1 MTGLGWVGVVAF
13 ALGLLASVMI
23 HEWGHFVTARR
34 FGCKVTEFF
43 VGFGTRLWSVQR
55 GETEYGVKA
64 IPAGGYV
71 KIVGMTD
78 LEPIAEADKPRAFYA
93 KPAWQR
99 AVTLCAGSFMHL
111 VLGVVLFFVA
121 FAVFGQM
128 QADDRAVLGSVS
140 ACVPTQSATAC
151 KAADPTSPAKAAGLQ
166 PGDKVVSVDGT
177 PVSTWEQL
185 TTEIRSKPNQDV
197 VMVVERDGQ
206 TSTVTVHP
214 VQRER
219 PSLDDPSRTEDVG
232 VIGITPPPDKLVHYG
247 PVDAA
252 RQTFGQVGSLLGA
265 SVAAVASL
273 PAKIGQLFGV
283 LFEDQPRDPN
293 GAVGVVGISRISG
306 DIAQSSLPWQGK
318 VSTLLMLLAGFN
330 IFVGVFNMLPLL
342 PLDGGH
348 VAVLGYERFRAWL
361 ARRKGLPEPPRPDLT
376 KLLPVA
382 YAVIA
387 LFAVATVL
395 VLAADILK
403 PIQI

>member
-1 MTGLGWVGVVAF
+1 VTGLGWVGVVAF
-13 ALGLLASVMI
+13 VIGILASVMV

-43 VGFGTRLWSVQR
+43 VGFGTRLWSVRR

-78 LEPIAEADKPRAFYA
+78 LEPVAPEDQPRAFYR

-111 VLGVVLFFVA
+111 VLGLVLFYLA
-121 FAVFGQM
+121 FAAFGQM
-128 QADDRAVLGSVS
+128 QADNRAVLGGV
-140 ACVPTQSATAC
+140 ADCVPTSTAATCTKSDSA
-151 KAADPTSPAKAAGLQ
+151 SPAKAAGLQ
-166 PGDKVVSVDGT
+166 TGDRIVSVDGQPT
-177 PVSTWEQL
+177 NSWDDL
-185 TTEIRSKPNQDV
+185 TTAIRSRPEEDLQI
-197 VMVVERDGQ
+197 VVERDGQ
-206 TSTVTVHP
+206 QHDVTVQS
-214 VQRER
+214 VRRDR
-219 PSLDDPSRTEDVG
+219 PSVANPDVTESVG
-232 VIGITPPPDKLVHYG
+232 IIGIAPPPNQLVHYG
-247 PVDAA
+247 PVQAVG
-252 RQTFGQVGSLLGA
+252 QTASQVSQLLGA
-265 SVAAVASL
+265 SIAAVASL
-273 PAKIGQLFGV
+273 PAKVGQLVGV
-283 LFEDQPRDPN
+283 VFENQPRDPN
-293 GAVGVVGISRISG
+293 GAVGIIGISRISG
-306 DIAQSSLPWQGK
+306 DIAQSDLPWQGK
-318 VSTLLMLLAGFN
+318 VSQLLMLLAGFN
-330 IFVGVFNMLPLL
+330 IFIGVFNMLPLL

-395 VLAADILK
+395 VFAADIFK

>member
-1 MTGLGWVGVVAF
+1 VTGLGWVGIVAF

-23 HEWGHFVTARR
+23 HEWGHFAAARR

-43 VGFGTRLWSVQR
+43 VGFGTRLWSVRR

-111 VLGVVLFFVA
+111 VLGLVLFFVA

-128 QADDRAVLGSVS
+128 QSDDRAVLGSVS
-140 ACVPTQSATAC
+140 TCVPVQATAQC
-151 KAADPTSPAKAAGLQ
+151 APTDPQSPAKAAGLQ
-166 PGDKVVSVDGT
+166 AGDKIVSVDGH
-177 PVSTWEQL
+177 PVATWEAL
-185 TTEIRSKPNQDV
+185 TTQIRSKPGQAV
-197 VMVVERDGQ
+197 ELVVERDGQ
-206 TSTVTVHP
+206 TQTVTVHP
-214 VQRER
+214 VERSR
-219 PSLDDPSRTEDVG
+219 PSIDDPSRSQDVG
-232 VIGITPPPDKLVHYG
+232 VIGITPPPDRLVHYG
-247 PVDAA
+247 PWESVK
-252 RQTFGQVGSLLGA
+252 QTVGQVGSLLGA
-265 SVAAVASL
+265 SLAAVASL
-273 PAKIGQLFGV
+273 PAKIGQLVGV
-283 LFEDQPRDPN
+283 LFENQPRDPN

-306 DIAQSSLPWQGK
+306 DIAQSDLPWQGK

-348 VAVLGYERFRAWL
+348 VAVLAYERFRAWL